1 MFKRGQD
8 GQSSKHFKLFLGLTN
23 DRISYVKMELLLPIY
38 LLLPFL
44 ITNSFIFV
52 S

>member
-1 MFKRGQD
+1 MAKVPNI
-8 GQSSKHFKLFLGLTN
+8 FKLFMGVTN